1 MQKNKSHEEDN
12 CSGICSCGSE
22 ESIKNEP
29 LWKQKKILII
39 AISLIILGVGLY
51 LEFFLKMELYA
62 QIVFFLVVIV
72 AGFRIIKEAFFSI
85 IKLKFNMNVLMSLAA
100 IGSFFIGHGEEGA
113 SVMFLFFI
121 AEFLEEYASERAKK
135 SIDSLLK
142 IAPECAVVLV
152 NGKEKIKQ
160 VHEIKIGEIVIVK
173 PGDRIPLDGL
183 VVKGISSVNQA
194 PITGE
199 SMPVS
204 KKIGD
209 SVFAG
214 TINEEGYLEIRVTK
228 KSDQT
233 IISKI
238 AKFVENAQKKKSK
251 TEIFVDKFA
260 KYYTPIVILASILTI
275 IIPVFVLGLSFQTW
289 FYRALVLLVVSC
301 PCAMAISTPVSIVS
315 AITSAAKNGV
325 LIKGGR
331 YIEEIKKEKVI
342 VFDKTGTL
350 TEGKPEITDII
361 PLNNYSKEELLTIA
375 ASLESKSNHPLSI
388 PIIQNAKLEKIKI
401 ANVTDFKS
409 INGKGLKGKIKGKLF
424 YIGNKSFFSEL
435 NITLPIKDI
444 EKLENRGKTL
454 VLISNNIHLI
464 GIITLMDKLRLDSK
478 EVITKI
484 KEKGIKTVMLTG
496 DNKKVANAIAEK
508 LGIDEVYSEL
518 LPENKA
524 EIIDKLLKKYGNV
537 IMVGDGVNDAPAL
550 AKAPVGIAMGGN
562 GSDIAIETA
571 DIVLMKDELSKIVYL
586 IDLSNKTMNI
596 VRQNVSAS
604 ILIKS
609 SFAILALPG
618 FIPLWLA
625 VAIGDMGL
633 TLGVILNSL
642 RIGNIKSSIK

>member
-1 MQKNKSHEEDN
+1 MET
-12 CSGICSCGSE
+12 
-22 ESIKNEP
+22 
-29 LWKQKKILII
+29 KKLLII
-39 AISLIILGVGLY
+39 VLSLIMLGAGLY
-51 LEFFLKMELYA
+51 LEFFLNNDLLA
-62 QIVFFLVVIV
+62 QI
-72 AGFRIIKEAFFSI
+72 AFFIVVLIAGYEILKKAIISI
-85 IKLKFNMNVLMSLAA
+85 FRLKFNMNVLMSLAA
-100 IGSFFIGHGEEGA
+100 IGSFLIGHGEEGA

-142 IAPECAVVLV
+142 ITPETAIVLV
-152 NGKEKIKQ
+152 NGKEKIKH
-160 VHEIKIGEIVIVK
+160 VHEIKIGDIIIVK
-173 PGDRIPLDGL
+173 PGDRIPLDGI
-183 VVKGISSVNQA
+183 VTKGISSVNQA

-199 SMPVS
+199 SMPIS

-214 TINEEGYLEIRVTK
+214 TINEDSYLEIKVTK

-233 IISKI
+233 VISKI

-260 KYYTPIVILASILTI
+260 RYYTPIVILASILTV
-275 IIPVFVLGLSFQTW
+275 IIPVFILGLSFQTW

-325 LIKGGR
+325 LIKGGS

-350 TEGKPEITDII
+350 TEGKPEITEII
-361 PLNNYSKEELLTIA
+361 ALNNYSEKELLTIA
-375 ASLESKSNHPLSI
+375 ASLESKSNHPLAV
-388 PIIQNAKLEKIKI
+388 PIIKRAEISKIKLE
-401 ANVTDFKS
+401 NVMDFKS
-409 INGKGLKGKIKGKLF
+409 ISGKGLKGKIKGKLF
-424 YIGNKSFFSEL
+424 YIGNKTFFSEL
-435 NITLPIKDI
+435 NINIPNKDI
-444 EKLENRGKTL
+444 EKLENQGKTL
-454 VLISNNIHLI
+454 VLISNNSHII
-464 GIITLMDKLRLDSK
+464 GIITLMDKIREDAK
-478 EVITKI
+478 ETIKNI
-484 KEKGIKTVMLTG
+484 KERGVRTVMLTG

-524 EIIDKLLKKYGNV
+524 EIIDELLKKYNHV

-550 AKAPVGIAMGGN
+550 AKAHVGIAMGGN

-571 DIVLMKDELSKIVYL
+571 DIVLMKDDLSKIVYL
-586 IDLSNKTMNI
+586 IDLSNKTMN
-596 VRQNVSAS
+596 VVKQNVSAS
-604 ILIKS
+604 ILIKG

-618 FIPLWLA
+618 LVPLWLA
-625 VAIGDMGL
+625 VAVGDMGL
-633 TLGVILNSL
+633 SLMVILNSL
-642 RIGNIKSSIK
+642 RIGRKGN

>member
-1 MQKNKSHEEDN
+1 MPRNKTHKKEEN
-12 CSGICSCGSE
+12 CNRICSCGLN
-22 ESIKNEP
+22 ESIQKQP
-29 LWKQKKILII
+29 FWKQRKII
-39 AISLIILGVGLY
+39 IILLSLTLLGAGLF
-51 LEFFLKMELYA
+51 LEFFLKQDLFA
-62 QIVFFLVVIV
+62 QIVFSIVVLI
-72 AGFRIIKEAFFSI
+72 AGYEILWKAVSSI
-85 IKLKFNMNVLMSLAA
+85 IKLKFNMNVLMSLAT

-121 AEFLEEYASERAKK
+121 AEFLEDYASERAKK

-142 IAPECAVVLV
+142 ITPETAIVLV

-160 VHEIKIGEIVIVK
+160 VHEIGVGDIVIVK
-173 PGDRIPLDGL
+173 PGERIPLDGI
-183 VVKGISSVNQA
+183 VTKGISSVNQA

-204 KKIGD
+204 KNIGD

-214 TINEEGYLEIRVTK
+214 TINEEGYLEISVTK

-260 KYYTPIVILASILTI
+260 KYYTPIVILASILTV
-275 IIPVFVLGLSFQTW
+275 IIPVFILGLSFQTW

-325 LIKGGR
+325 LIKGGS

-350 TEGKPEITDII
+350 TEGKPEITEII
-361 PLNNYSKEELLTIA
+361 SLNNFSEKELLTIA
-375 ASLESKSNHPLSI
+375 ASLESKSNHPLAL
-388 PIIQNAKLEKIKI
+388 PIIKRAERNKIRLE
-401 ANVTDFKS
+401 NVIEFKS
-409 INGKGLKGKIKGKLF
+409 ISGKGLRGKIRGRLF

-435 NITLPIKDI
+435 NINMPNKEI
-444 EKLENRGKTL
+444 EKLENQGNTL
-454 VLISNNIHLI
+454 VLISNDTHLI
-464 GIITLMDKLRLDSK
+464 GIITLMDKIRDDAK
-478 EVITKI
+478 KTIKNI
-484 KEKGIKTVMLTG
+484 KERGVRTVMLTG
-496 DNKKVANAIAEK
+496 DNKKVANAITEK

-524 EIIDKLLKKYGNV
+524 EIIDKLLKKYKHV

-550 AKAPVGIAMGGN
+550 AKSHVGIAMGAN

-571 DIVLMKDELSKIVYL
+571 DVVLMKDDLSKVVYL
-586 IDLSNKTMNI
+586 IDLSNKTMSI
-596 VRQNVSAS
+596 VRQNVTSS
-604 ILIKS
+604 ILIKG
-609 SFAILALPG
+609 SFAVLALPG

-625 VAIGDMGL
+625 VAVGDMGL

-642 RIGNIKSSIK
+642 RIGRIKHD

>member
-1 MQKNKSHEEDN
+1 MKDKVHNHENEKSCSSCATDIFEE
-12 CSGICSCGSE
+12 
-22 ESIKNEP
+22 KEP
-29 LWKQKKILII
+29 LWKYKKGLII
-39 AISLIILGVGLY
+39 ITASIFLAIGLY
-51 LEFFLKMELYA
+51 LEFFLKQDLFA
-62 QIVFFLVVIV
+62 QII
-72 AGFRIIKEAFFSI
+72 FSI
-85 IKLKFNMNVLMSLAA
+85 VVLIAGYEILWKAVRSIIQLKFNMNVLMSLAA

-121 AEFLEEYASERAKK
+121 AEFLEDYASERAKI

-142 IAPECAVVLV
+142 ITPETAIVLV
-152 NGKEKIKQ
+152 NGKEKIKH
-160 VHEIKIGEIVIVK
+160 VHEIEIGDIIIVK
-173 PGDRIPLDGL
+173 PGERIPLDGL
-183 VVKGISSVNQA
+183 VTKGISSVNQA

-204 KKIGD
+204 KDIGN

-214 TINEEGYLEIRVTK
+214 TINEEGYLEIEVTK

-260 KYYTPIVILASILTI
+260 KYYTPLVILAALLTV
-275 IIPVFVLGLSFQTW
+275 IIPVFILELSFQTW

-301 PCAMAISTPVSIVS
+301 PCAMAISTPISIVS

-325 LIKGGR
+325 LIKGGS

-350 TEGKPEITDII
+350 TEGKPEIIEII
-361 PLNNYSKEELLTIA
+361 PLNNFTEKELLTIT
-375 ASLESKSNHPLSI
+375 ASLESKSNHPLAI
-388 PIIQNAKLEKIKI
+388 PILQRAYTNKIKLE
-401 ANVTDFKS
+401 NVDEFKS
-409 INGKGLKGKIKGKLF
+409 ISGKGLKGKIKNKLF
-424 YIGNKSFFSEL
+424 YIGNKLFFSQL
-435 NITLPIKDI
+435 NIDLPNRDI
-444 EKLENRGKTL
+444 EKLENQGKTI
-454 VLISNNIHLI
+454 VLISNNRHLI
-464 GIITLMDKLRLDSK
+464 GIISLMDKIRPESK
-478 EVITKI
+478 ETMKKI
-484 KEKGIKTVMLTG
+484 KERGVRTVMLTG

-524 EIIDKLLKKYGNV
+524 EIIDELLKKYNHV

-550 AKAPVGIAMGGN
+550 AKSHVGIAMGAN

-571 DIVLMKDELSKIVYL
+571 DVVLMKDDLSKVVYL
-586 IDLSNKTMNI
+586 IDLSNKTMNV
-596 VRQNVSAS
+596 VRQNVTAS
-604 ILIKS
+604 ILIKG
-609 SFAILALPG
+609 SFAIMALPG
-618 FIPLWLA
+618 LIPLWLA

-633 TLGVILNSL
+633 SLGVILNAL
-642 RIGNIKSSIK
+642 RIGRKNHE

>member
-1 MQKNKSHEEDN
+1 MQKNKHKLDEDPCN
-12 CSGICSCGSE
+12 GMCSCGSE
-22 ESIKNEP
+22 ESIEKQP

-39 AISLIILGVGLY
+39 FISLVVLGIGLY
-51 LEFFLKMELYA
+51 LEFFLKKDLFA
-62 QIVFFLVVIV
+62 QIAFFIVVLI
-72 AGFRIIKEAFFSI
+72 AGYEIIKNALFSI
-85 IKLKFNMNVLMSLAA
+85 FKLKFNMNVLMSLAA

-142 IAPECAVVLV
+142 ITPETAVVLV
-152 NGKEKIKQ
+152 EGKEKIKH
-160 VHEIKIGEIVIVK
+160 VHEIKIGDIIVVK
-173 PGDRIPLDGL
+173 PGNRIALDGI
-183 VVKGISSVNQA
+183 VIKGISSVNQA

-199 SMPVS
+199 SMPVF

-214 TINEEGYLEIRVTK
+214 TINEEGYLEIKVTK

-233 IISKI
+233 IISRI
-238 AKFVENAQKKKSK
+238 AKFVETAQKKKSK

-260 KYYTPIVILASILTI
+260 KYYTPIVILVAILTV
-275 IIPVFVLGLSFQTW
+275 IIPVFILGLSFQTW

-325 LIKGGR
+325 LIKGGS

-361 PLNNYSKEELLTIA
+361 PLNNYSKNELLTIT
-375 ASLESKSNHPLSI
+375 ASIESKSNHPLAI
-388 PIIQNAKLEKIKI
+388 PIINKAQTEKIKLV
-401 ANVTDFKS
+401 NVSEFKS
-409 INGKGLKGKIKGKLF
+409 ITGKGLKGKVYGKQF
-424 YIGNKSFFSEL
+424 YIGKKSFFTEM
-435 NITLPIKDI
+435 NISLPNKDI
-444 EKLENRGKTL
+444 EKLENQGKTL
-454 VLISNNIHLI
+454 VLISKNAHLI
-464 GIITLMDKLRLDSK
+464 GIITLMDKLRDDSK
-478 EVITKI
+478 ETI
-484 KEKGIKTVMLTG
+484 KQIKDRGIITVMLTG

-524 EIIDKLLKKYGNV
+524 EIIDELLEKYKHV

-550 AKAPVGIAMGGN
+550 AKAHVGIAMGGN

-571 DIVLMKDELSKIVYL
+571 DIVLMKDDLSKVVYL
-586 IDLSNKTMNI
+586 IDLSNKTMNV
-596 VRQNVSAS
+596 VRQNVTAS
-604 ILIKS
+604 ILIKG

-625 VAIGDMGL
+625 VAVGDMGL
-633 TLGVILNSL
+633 SLGVILNAL
-642 RIGNIKSSIK
+642 RIGRKKNE